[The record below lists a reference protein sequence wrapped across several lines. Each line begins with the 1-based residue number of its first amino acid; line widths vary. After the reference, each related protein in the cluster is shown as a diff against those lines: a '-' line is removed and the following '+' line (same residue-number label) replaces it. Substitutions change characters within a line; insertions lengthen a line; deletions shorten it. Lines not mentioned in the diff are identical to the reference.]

1 VRLWDNCYSHLLIS
15 CLGKLLK
22 MGPHPQFR
30 SFSLVKRNLANRPY
44 RNIAAI
50 FAYAIMA
57 ATLFSSQ
64 FLMNGAQQSLDAGI
78 SRMGADI
85 LVVPEEYSAAGQN
98 VILIGQPN
106 SFFFED
112 TGFQKISRIPG
123 VAKASPQIYVATLFA
138 SCCAAPVQM
147 IAIDQE
153 HDFTVSTWLKN
164 NPGVT
169 LGKDDIIIGSS
180 IIQNVGNDLMF
191 YGHTFHVV
199 GILARTGMGV
209 DNSVFLRF
217 EDAYVMADESGV
229 KATKKLT
236 IPPGMVSAVLVK
248 VDPGV
253 LPADV
258 AQEIQKIVPG
268 TKTITPNG
276 LLNAVSGQLG
286 AVTRILYGATLAVT
300 IIAIPLLGFI
310 SAMVAQER
318 MKEIS
323 LLRALGASKGFV
335 MRLMLAESFALAI
348 FGGLIGITVA
358 AGILISFQDFIA
370 FTFKIPFIIPPPGT
384 ILIEVASTLLLSI
397 GIGGLSSLYP
407 AIIISRSEPYES
419 IRKGDS

>member
-1 VRLWDNCYSHLLIS
+1 MSH
-15 CLGKLLK
+15 
-22 MGPHPQFR
+22 HPEFR

-50 FAYAIMA
+50 FAYAIIA

-64 FLMNGAQQSLDAGI
+64 FLMDGAQQSLDAGI
-78 SRMGADI
+78 SKMGADI

-112 TGFQKISRIPG
+112 TGYQKISHIPG

-217 EDAYVMADESGV
+217 EDAYVMADESGL

-253 LPADV
+253 SPADV
-258 AQEIQKIVPG
+258 AQEIQKQVPG

-300 IIAIPLLGFI
+300 IVAVPLLGFI
-310 SAMVAQER
+310 SAMVVQER

-323 LLRALGASKGFV
+323 ILRALGAKKAFV
-335 MRLMLAESFALAI
+335 MRIILAESFALAI
-348 FGGLIGITVA
+348 IGGVIGITVV
-358 AGILISFQDFIA
+358 AGILVLYQDFIA
-370 FTFKIPFIIPPPGT
+370 FTLKIPFMIPSPGT
-384 ILIEVASTLLLSI
+384 MLVDGGSTILLSI

-407 AIIISRSEPYES
+407 ATIITRLEPYES
-419 IRKGDS
+419 IRKGES